1 MTLSMSFSRFIRAGS
16 LIGFTSLLAAVC
28 SAQTNASPGTPAAQ
42 TLRFAVNN
50 GENTDRGAH
59 QKELAKLIEQYTGGR
74 YKVRIFW
81 EGALGAERTS
91 LEAVR
96 NKAVEIGIASSSN
109 TAGIIPEFAAL
120 DLPFLVQGG
129 WDGLAKLLDSQPA
142 ADLGKA
148 AEARGFKLIGWVP
161 EGFRQ
166 LMMTR
171 AEVKTPSDL
180 KGKKLRA
187 TASPIEAEYDRA
199 FGALPTAVDFSETYL
214 ALKQGAVDGLFIA
227 YSSIVSYKMIDAIKQ
242 STQLH
247 IVPIMAPEF
256 MNLEHFNGLP
266 ADVQA
271 AILKAGK
278 DAYAARTPATIAADS
293 VFRKTMEDAGIK
305 VYEPTA
311 AEFEQWRTAAKPVYA
326 KFPQFSAWS
335 SVGTR

>member
-1 MTLSMSFSRFIRAGS
+1 MFAGLFIAFGCLLGS
-16 LIGFTSLLAAVC
+16 ASNAQSSAPAV
-28 SAQTNASPGTPAAQ
+28 Q

-81 EGALGAERTS
+81 EGALGGERTS

-96 NKAVEIGIASSSN
+96 NKAVELGIASSSN
-109 TAGIIPEFAAL
+109 TAGLIPEFSAL
-120 DLPFLVQGG
+120 DLPFLVPGG
-129 WDGLAKLLDSQPA
+129 WDGLQKVMDSQPM

-171 AEVKTPSDL
+171 ASVKTPADL
-180 KGKKLRA
+180 KGRKLRT
-187 TASPIEAEYDRA
+187 TASPIEADYNNA
-199 FGALPTAVDFSETYL
+199 FGALATAVDFSETYL
-214 ALKQGAVDGLFIA
+214 ALKQGTVDGLFIA
-227 YSSIVSYKMIDAIKQ
+227 YSSIVSYKMVDAIKQ
-242 STQLH
+242 STQLS

-256 MNLEHFNGLP
+256 MNLEYFNSLP

-278 DAYAARTPATIAADS
+278 DAYKARTPATIQAEKG
-293 VFRKTMEDAGIK
+293 FRKTMEDAGIK
-305 VYEPTA
+305 VYEPTP
-311 AEFEQWRTAAKPVYA
+311 AEYEQWRTAAKPVYA
-326 KFPQFSAWS
+326 KYPQFSAWFS
-335 SVGTR
+335 AGTR

>member
-1 MTLSMSFSRFIRAGS
+1 MTNSMRFSRFIRLGS
-16 LIGFTSLLAAVC
+16 LLGFTSLFAGVC
-28 SAQTNASPGTPAAQ
+28 SAQTSASPGTPVAQ

-59 QKELAKLIEQYTGGR
+59 QKELAKLIDQYTGGR

-109 TAGIIPEFAAL
+109 TAGVIPEFAAL

-129 WDGLAKLLDSQPA
+129 WDGLPKLMESQPM

-148 AEARGFKLIGWVP
+148 AEARGYKLIGWVP

-171 AEVKTPSDL
+171 AAVKTPSDL
-180 KGKKLRA
+180 KGKKLRS

-199 FGALPTAVDFSETYL
+199 FGALPTAIDWSETYL
-214 ALKQGAVDGLFIA
+214 ALKQGAVDGYFVA
-227 YSSIVSYKMIDAIKQ
+227 YSSVVQYKMTDAIKQ
-242 STQLH
+242 ATQLS
-247 IVPIMAPEF
+247 IVPIMAPQF
-256 MNLEHFNGLP
+256 MNLEYYNGLP

-278 DAYAARTPATIAADS
+278 DAFAARTPITMQADK

-311 AEFEQWRTAAKPVYA
+311 AEFEQWRTAAKAVYT

-335 SVGTR
+335 TVGTR

>member
-1 MTLSMSFSRFIRAGS
+1 MTLITRNSRFMHVGLFIAFAGLFGS
-16 LIGFTSLLAAVC
+16 AC
-28 SAQTNASPGTPAAQ
+28 NAQTNTPAVQ

-81 EGALGAERTS
+81 EGALGGERTS

-96 NKAVEIGIASSSN
+96 NKAVELGIASSSN
-109 TAGIIPEFAAL
+109 TAGLMPEFSAL
-120 DLPFLVQGG
+120 DLPFLVPGG
-129 WDGLAKLLDSQPA
+129 WDGLPKVMDSQPM

-171 AEVKTPSDL
+171 APVKTPADL
-180 KGKKLRA
+180 KGRKLRS
-187 TASPIEAEYDRA
+187 TASPIEADYNNA
-199 FGALPTAVDFSETYL
+199 FGALATAIDFSETYL
-214 ALKQGAVDGLFIA
+214 ALKQGTVDGLFIA
-227 YSSIVSYKMIDAIKQ
+227 YSSIVSYKMVDAIQQ
-242 STQLH
+242 STQLS

-256 MNLEHFNGLP
+256 MNLEYFNALP

-278 DAYAARTPATIAADS
+278 DAYTARTPATIQAEKG
-293 VFRKTMEDAGIK
+293 FKKTMEDAGIK
-305 VYEPTA
+305 VYVPTP
-311 AEFEQWRTAAKPVYA
+311 AEYEQWRTAAKPVYA
-326 KFPQFSAWS
+326 KYPQFSAWFS
-335 SVGTR
+335 AGTR